1 MSVIRS
7 LLGRF
12 RFEKKPID
20 WQTLVEAI
28 SAGSAYLSQGAS
40 YSYLRARTLL
50 AGPRLFQDEGFG
62 FAMDICK
69 WEGFAVAGQDI
80 LLMIE
85 SELRPRLPNASA
97 ERKRLLMAIYRDV
110 LASHAL
116 PTHRQGKGWSEV
128 IENFDGRLDT
138 VLIAP
143 PEKPDEIA
151 KATAMCLLA
160 HAPIDASV
168 RAADGVM
175 VINNVGFRFIDFQSQ
190 LRKQFD
196 FELLAQFLALKA
208 QQLNTQQAPPR
219 NATAQAATQ
228 SP

>member
-12 RFEKKPID
+12 RFEKKPIE
-20 WQTLVEAI
+20 WQTLVDAI
-28 SAGSAYLSQGAS
+28 SAGSSYLSQGAS

-85 SELRPRLPNASA
+85 SELRPRLPSTIAD
-97 ERKRLLMAIYRDV
+97 RKRFLMAIYRDV

-116 PTHRQGKGWSEV
+116 PTHRQEKGWADV
-128 IENFDGRLDT
+128 IEDFDERLDT
-138 VLIAP
+138 VLSAP
-143 PEKPDEIA
+143 PQKPDELS
-151 KATAMCLLA
+151 KATGKCLLA

-168 RAADGVM
+168 RAADEVM

-196 FELLAQFLALKA
+196 FELLAQFLVLKA
-208 QQLNTQQAPPR
+208 QQLNAQQPPQR
-219 NATAQAATQ
+219 PATPQAA
-228 SP
+228 SRSA